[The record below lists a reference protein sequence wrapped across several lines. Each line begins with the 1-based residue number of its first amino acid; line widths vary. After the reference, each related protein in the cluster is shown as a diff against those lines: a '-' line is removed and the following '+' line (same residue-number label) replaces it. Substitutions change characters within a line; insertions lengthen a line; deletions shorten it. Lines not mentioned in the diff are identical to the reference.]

1 MEGMEDEIFENGGV
15 STCAW
20 VARPITWRGLVMY
33 LDMVVPPGGI
43 LARISPPDG
52 KASYL
57 GFNDNP
63 VSNWPPSSGLILARI
78 PKGPCYASCIN
89 VPAGC
94 IVWRRHML

>member
-1 MEGMEDEIFENGGV
+1 
-15 STCAW
+15 
-20 VARPITWRGLVMY
+20 MY

-63 VSNWPPSSGLILARI
+63 VR
-78 PKGPCYASCIN
+78 KYAYLKLKSEQN
-89 VPAGC
+89 AY
-94 IVWRRHML
+94 

>member
-1 MEGMEDEIFENGGV
+1 
-15 STCAW
+15 
-20 VARPITWRGLVMY
+20 MY

-63 VSNWPPSSGLILARI
+63 VRKFDVVYLIA
-78 PKGPCYASCIN
+78 A
-89 VPAGC
+89 
-94 IVWRRHML
+94 VWT

>member
-1 MEGMEDEIFENGGV
+1 
-15 STCAW
+15 
-20 VARPITWRGLVMY
+20 MY

-63 VSNWPPSSGLILARI
+63 VKKIWISDNGILFPHHYEVFKPNLAIIGPLGPKTPKSDKSPPPEGGKI
-78 PKGPCYASCIN
+78 
-89 VPAGC
+89 
-94 IVWRRHML
+94 

>member
-43 LARISPPDG
+43 LARISPEDG
-52 KASYL
+52 GQLPADIRDRTQCSFYILVENSAKANL
-57 GFNDNP
+57 
-63 VSNWPPSSGLILARI
+63 
-78 PKGPCYASCIN
+78 
-89 VPAGC
+89 
-94 IVWRRHML
+94 

>member
-1 MEGMEDEIFENGGV
+1 MKSWTYGMEGMDEIFENGGV

-63 VSNWPPSSGLILARI
+63 VKKHKMKLLI
-78 PKGPCYASCIN
+78 
-89 VPAGC
+89 
-94 IVWRRHML
+94 

>member
-1 MEGMEDEIFENGGV
+1 
-15 STCAW
+15 
-20 VARPITWRGLVMY
+20 MY

-63 VSNWPPSSGLILARI
+63 VKKNTPYHIYELLSDALLTLHLF
-78 PKGPCYASCIN
+78 
-89 VPAGC
+89 V
-94 IVWRRHML
+94 LL

>member
-1 MEGMEDEIFENGGV
+1 MEGMDEIFENGGV

-63 VSNWPPSSGLILARI
+63 VKKENQSKCFLLFHFIQKLG
-78 PKGPCYASCIN
+78 
-89 VPAGC
+89 
-94 IVWRRHML
+94 

>member
-1 MEGMEDEIFENGGV
+1 
-15 STCAW
+15 
-20 VARPITWRGLVMY
+20 MY

-63 VSNWPPSSGLILARI
+63 VKKIL
-78 PKGPCYASCIN
+78 K
-89 VPAGC
+89 
-94 IVWRRHML
+94 